1 MPNQPSIETTG
12 MPQLEEINIETEP
25 EDKTVEKIEEMVKQT
40 TPKRDDGIELII
52 NENIE
57 KEEKE
62 EEKESE
68 GEKKTIKLDN

>member
-1 MPNQPSIETTG
+1 
-12 MPQLEEINIETEP
+12 
-25 EDKTVEKIEEMVKQT
+25 MVKQT